1 MIDFMLFLGFD
12 LWQTNVWTDICTSRV
27 AFATEN
33 FNYRYVFYK
42 CIGKSLQWIPVT
54 TCFWAALIE
63 YNGFC
68 NKSLVSQDKMQFPS
82 N

>member
-1 MIDFMLFLGFD
+1 MTTPPLVSVFLPRHVHG
-12 LWQTNVWTDICTSRV
+12 
-27 AFATEN
+27 
-33 FNYRYVFYK
+33 
-42 CIGKSLQWIPVT
+42 SLGQFPHVLIQPK
-54 TCFWAALIE
+54 IE